1 MKLIKLKKDHYVI
14 VDDSEIKVGDFY
26 LRYNQKI
33 MKCTE
38 MKLSFNESLKKEEV
52 IILSNGCGD
61 PYERS
66 RNYLKKITHSTQPI
80 EVYEKD
86 PQWQMWDKVTELNLS
101 DVKEVIGEVDII
113 DKAMKFSEVPFTG
126 AFDNEKYRIAK
137 EIGYITGYNQAFEDT
152 KEKKYTEAQLIWAIQ
167 EAYGD
172 GRDEANDALSHQV
185 EDSVKTILNY
195 LKPKTEWVVD
205 FVNGKLKIIY

>member
-14 VDDSEIKVGDFY
+14 VDDSEITVGDFY

-66 RNYLKKITHSTQPI
+66 RSYLKKITHSTEPI
-80 EVYEKD
+80 EIYEKD
-86 PQWQMWDKVTELNLS
+86 PQWQMWDKVTGLNLS
-101 DVKEVIGEVDII
+101 DIKEVIGEVDVIN
-113 DKAMKFSEVPFTG
+113 KAMKFSNDPFEG
-126 AFDNEKYRIAK
+126 AFDDNKYHIGK
-137 EIGYITGYNQAFEDT
+137 EIGYIAGYNQSIEDN
-152 KEKKYTEAQLIWAIQ
+152 KEKKYTEEHLIWAIQ
-167 EAYGD
+167 EAYAD
-172 GRDEANDALSHQV
+172 GRDEADDVLYQQV
-185 EDSVKTILNY
+185 EGSVKTILNY
-195 LKPKTEWVVD
+195 LKPKTEWEVE
-205 FVNGKLKIIY
+205 FINGKLRLK